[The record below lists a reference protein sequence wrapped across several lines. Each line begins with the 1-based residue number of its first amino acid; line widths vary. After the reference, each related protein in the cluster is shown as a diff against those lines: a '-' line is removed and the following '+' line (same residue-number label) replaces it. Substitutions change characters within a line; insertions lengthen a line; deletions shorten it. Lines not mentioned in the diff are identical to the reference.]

1 MARASAWTWA
11 ASGEV
16 SQARASLLATAE
28 RCRDAAEPGIEIHV
42 LHDVLRFGARQE
54 VAGRLRELVEI
65 VDGAWPRP
73 FADHA
78 RALVADDG
86 PALDDVAATFG
97 EIGALRHAAEARAEA
112 AVAHQRAGLVARAS
126 ASRAAA
132 ERLLAE
138 CEASVIPVLPF
149 SDVTLPALSRRE
161 EEIARL
167 AASGLSNREIAERLF
182 VSVRTVEGHLHR
194 LYAKLGINHRSEL
207 APFVRSLAQ
216 NA

>member
-1 MARASAWTWA
+1 MALLAEAYASLGDPVTSDRFRREAEAATTNRTSFFRSDVARASAWTWA

-16 SQARASLLATAE
+16 SHARASLLATAE

-42 LHDVLRFGARQE
+42 LHDALRFGARQE

-86 PALDDVAATFG
+86 PALDDVAATFE

-126 ASRAAA
+126 LEGGRRAAA
-132 ERLLAE
+132 R
-138 CEASVIPVLPF
+138 
-149 SDVTLPALSRRE
+149 
-161 EEIARL
+161 
-167 AASGLSNREIAERLF
+167 G
-182 VSVRTVEGHLHR
+182 
-194 LYAKLGINHRSEL
+194 
-207 APFVRSLAQ
+207 VRSLRHPRA
-216 NA
+216 AVLRRDSACPEPP